1 MWTRGPVPYD
11 ITPLEPSAWP
21 MPGLKG
27 LYVGYSFS
35 GHGFK
40 SAPAIDRVLAQSIPG
55 QTRDVSIESYS
66 LDCLR
71 KAIYLRAA
79 IVSALYLEKKLN
91 AKTQRAQRCT
101 A

>member
-1 MWTRGPVPYD
+1 
-11 ITPLEPSAWP
+11 

-27 LYVGYSFS
+27 LYVGYGFS

-66 LDCLR
+66 LDCF
-71 KAIYLRAA
+71 
-79 IVSALYLEKKLN
+79 EKGNLL
-91 AKTQRAQRCT
+91 TGSYGIGSIS
-101 A
+101 